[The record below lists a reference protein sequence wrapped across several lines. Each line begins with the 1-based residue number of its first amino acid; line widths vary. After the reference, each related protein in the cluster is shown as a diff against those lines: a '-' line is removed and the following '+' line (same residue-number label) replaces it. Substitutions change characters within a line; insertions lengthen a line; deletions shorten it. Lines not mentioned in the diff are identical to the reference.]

1 MGSKKIRTKE
11 EDVSARDQFKEI
23 LDIVGGAENI
33 KEVKRDS
40 KILNISLKDFG
51 NSNLVPLQDLSD
63 IKEIAFDPNKSEEF
77 EIVFRGNL
85 AEIYNNLFRSVLVK

>member
-1 MGSKKIRTKE
+1 MGSKKIRIKE

-23 LDIVGGAENI
+23 LEIVGGAENV
-33 KEVKRDS
+33 KEVKRNS
-40 KILNISLKDFG
+40 KTLNVALKDFG
-51 NSNLVPLQDLSD
+51 ENNLVPLQDLSD

-85 AEIYNNLFRSVLVK
+85 AEIYNNLFKSVLIK

>member
-1 MGSKKIRTKE
+1 M
-11 EDVSARDQFKEI
+11 SARDQFKEI

-33 KEVKRDS
+33 KEVNRDS
-40 KILNISLKDFG
+40 KILNVSLKDFG
-51 NSNLVPLQDLSD
+51 KSNLVPLQDLSD

-85 AEIYNNLFRSVLVK
+85 AEIYNNLFRSVL

>member
-1 MGSKKIRTKE
+1 M
-11 EDVSARDQFKEI
+11 SARNQFKEI

-40 KILNISLKDFG
+40 KILNVSLKDFG

-63 IKEIAFDPNKSEEF
+63 IKEIVFDPNKSEEF

-85 AEIYNNLFRSVLVK
+85 AEIYNNLFRSVLTK

>member
-1 MGSKKIRTKE
+1 MGRKITVIKE

-40 KILNISLKDFG
+40 KILNVSLKDFG

-63 IKEIAFDPNKSEEF
+63 IKEIAFNSDKSKEF

-85 AEIYNNLFRSVLVK
+85 AEIYNNLFKSALIK